1 MQVAGTL
8 PALSERVI
16 YHLGVLIPAKLL
28 KEMEPYWQCHMLL
41 AYRFLEVVWS
51 PMLEVLADVHT
62 DHAADSMR
70 LLQVLLCTTFQGGLH
85 APKMYPPQRETR
97 CPRTP
102 VHEDEEMNL
111 KGLLSIL
118 RHGEDI

>member
-1 MQVAGTL
+1 
-8 PALSERVI
+8 
-16 YHLGVLIPAKLL
+16 
-28 KEMEPYWQCHMLL
+28 
-41 AYRFLEVVWS
+41 
-51 PMLEVLADVHT
+51 MLEVLADVHT

-70 LLQVLLCTTFQGGLH
+70 LLQVLLRTTVQGGLH

-102 VHEDEEMNL
+102 VHEDEINL
-111 KGLLSIL
+111 KGLLCIIL